1 MSDGDEPRLR
11 RASLLAGV
19 AEGVVA
25 AALPL
30 LAANITR
37 DPLAIA
43 GVVAAQHLPWI
54 VVALAWRLAE
64 RVDRRTVVGLVHTA
78 RSMVALYLGFHAL
91 AGTETILKIQL
102 VALLVGLGEA
112 LTGAVEEER
121 DDTDRLSARG
131 MIGVGLVGMPLGGV
145 LYEGF
150 VAVPFLA
157 DVLFFALAALFGLL
171 VRRPV
176 RAALGPSPADG
187 GSRTPPIPR
196 LAKGTAGLA
205 LTGVLASVGTSAVLG
220 VLVLFALDD
229 LGLGAPSFGFLLAGL
244 AAATAAGGWIAPDAG
259 RALGLKAG
267 FAVACVVAAAALVT
281 AGRVARPERPWAA
294 VLALAIAWATA
305 TAGRVLL
312 RALVPASTADPG
324 AIRALHLL
332 EWGGV
337 VLGALLGGW
346 FARQQGVADVLTLG
360 GAAFAAA
367 GACVATVRPRVPA
380 TAAR

>member
-1 MSDGDEPRLR
+1 VSDGDEPRLR

-25 AALPL
+25 TALPL

-54 VVALAWRLAE
+54 AVALSWRLVH
-64 RVDRRTVVGLVHTA
+64 RTDRRTVVGVVHTV
-78 RSMVALYLGFHAL
+78 RSLVALYLGFHAL

-102 VALLVGLGEA
+102 VALLIGLGEA

-121 DDTDRLSARG
+121 EDIGRLSARG
-131 MIGVGLVGMPLGGV
+131 MIGVGLIGMPLGGV

-157 DVLFFALAALFGLL
+157 DVLFFALAALFGLS
-171 VRRPV
+171 VRRPL
-176 RAALGPSPADG
+176 RSDRPTPEDTDAAM
-187 GSRTPPIPR
+187 PPVPR
-196 LAKGTAGLA
+196 LAKGTGGLA
-205 LTGVLASVGTSAVLG
+205 ASGALASVGTSAVLG

-229 LGLGAPSFGFLLAGL
+229 LGLGAPAFGFLLAGL
-244 AAATAAGGWIAPDAG
+244 AAATAAGGWVAPEAG

-267 FAVACVVAAAALVT
+267 FAVACIVTAAALVT
-281 AGRVARPERPWAA
+281 AGQVAGPERPWAA
-294 VLALAIAWATA
+294 VLALGIAWAAA

-312 RALVPASTADPG
+312 RALVPAATAERG

-332 EWGGV
+332 EWTGV
-337 VLGALLGGW
+337 VVGALLGGW
-346 FARQQGVADVLTLG
+346 FARRQGVADVLTLG
-360 GAAFAAA
+360 GVAFLAAAAF
-367 GACVATVRPRVPA
+367 VSTIRRRTPA
-380 TAAR
+380 MAAR